1 MAQIS
6 KQFLLLLW
14 CPSFLTACHSF
25 EITSTPPL
33 LNVPTYS
40 LATLS
45 PDGRETGMNILT
57 FATPVSV
64 NPDRVWAIGL
74 YKKTQAH
81 EHFSVR
87 KQGVLQ
93 LLTERHSKLVRLLGG
108 SSGHNVDKQSE
119 CRQLGFEW
127 VSLQPKKDA
136 PLVLPGCAHYLS
148 LKLQGE
154 LIDAGSHDVAICR
167 VDLMFVDDD
176 EAKQGGHLMT
186 ATLRDKGIITKQG
199 RVAEET
205 DQ

>member
-1 MAQIS
+1 MTQIS
-6 KQFLLLLW
+6 KQFPLFLW
-14 CPSFLTACHSF
+14 FPFMAACHSF

-45 PDGRETGMNILT
+45 PDGRKTGMNILT
-57 FATPVSV
+57 YATPVSI

-74 YKKTQAH
+74 YKGTQAH
-81 EHFSVR
+81 EHFSVS

-93 LLTERHSKLVRLLGG
+93 LLTEPHSKLVRLLG
-108 SSGHNVDKQSE
+108 STSGYDVDKQSE
-119 CRQLGFEW
+119 CRKLGFEW
-127 VSLQPKKDA
+127 VSLQQRKDA

-154 LIDAGSHDVAICR
+154 LIDAGSHDIAICR
-167 VDLMFVDDD
+167 VDSMFVDYN
-176 EAKQGGHLMT
+176 ESKQGGLLMT
-186 ATLRDKGIITKQG
+186 ATLRDMGIITEQG